1 METEI
6 QNTHTDTDTH
16 KREIT
21 HKHKIINDNTGI
33 QSTNKRQL
41 E

>member
-21 HKHKIINDNTGI
+21 HKHKITNDNTSI
-33 QSTNKRQL
+33 QSTNTRQL
-41 E
+41 Q